1 VIVTLCAP
9 ATALDPTVIV
19 TVAFVPGVMDAGCTA
34 TVTPVGAL
42 AVRATAFF
50 AVPLSVA
57 PMVNVT
63 ELPTCTVPAV
73 ADAVKAKSTLGAGLA
88 PEPHALTSN
97 APSTEPSPVAR
108 LYAPPLAVNPA
119 CPGTLLLPEG
129 VA

>member
-1 VIVTLCAP
+1 VTLCAP

-57 PMVNVT
+57 PMVNAA
-63 ELPTCTVPAV
+63 ELPTSTVPELAEAV
-73 ADAVKAKSTLGAGLA
+73 SAKSTLDVAA

-97 APSTEPSPVAR
+97 APSTEPKPVAR
-108 LYAPPLAVNPA
+108 LNAPPLAVNPA

-129 VA
+129 VG